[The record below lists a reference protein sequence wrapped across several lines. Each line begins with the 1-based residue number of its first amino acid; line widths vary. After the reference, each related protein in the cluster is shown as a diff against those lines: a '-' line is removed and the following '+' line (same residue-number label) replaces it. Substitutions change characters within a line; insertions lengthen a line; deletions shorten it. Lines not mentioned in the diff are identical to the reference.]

1 MPDKIRKYMETADRF
16 SRAEMYQTV
25 PGYDGQASRDL
36 TERWAAYDIC
46 PSALIDKH
54 IVDVGCNVGGF
65 SAYCAPHCASYLGI
79 DAFDDSIRMARELYK
94 FPNCRFE
101 NMRFRDL
108 VGTWDVMLALAVRRY
123 TELTYEQFAERAASL
138 LTGGGMMYFES
149 HTRERW
155 GPRPKKAFERFF
167 RIGRVLEVPGTSK
180 KECKHTR
187 FFVELE
193 KR

>member
-1 MPDKIRKYMETADRF
+1 MDDRIKDYMSTADRF

-25 PGYDGQASRDL
+25 PGSGVEASRDL
-36 TERWAAYDIC
+36 AQRWKAYAIRPGDLAGK
-46 PSALIDKH
+46 SV
-54 IVDVGCNVGGF
+54 VDVGCNVGGF
-65 SAYCAPHCASYLGI
+65 SAFCAPHCASYLGV
-79 DAFDDSIRMARELYK
+79 DVFEDSIRMARELYR

-101 NMRFRDL
+101 VSGFGDL
-108 VGTWDVMLALAVRRY
+108 RGVWNVILALAVRRY
-123 TELTYEQFAERAASL
+123 TEMSFEEFADRAAKL
-138 LTGGGMMYFES
+138 LTPQGLMYFES

-155 GPRPKKAFERFF
+155 GPRPKKAFERYFKI
-167 RIGRVLEVPGTSK
+167 RRVLTVPGTSK